1 MNNKYTKYALGAL
14 VFLVVFGSFHY
25 EAKSAVKPQI
35 LAYSEVTG
43 TLSTHAVQPVQQTST
58 TITGQ
63 LTATVVPSVIT
74 PVSNATPARISIPTA
89 TVNAEIIPI
98 GVTKTN
104 NLDVPP
110 NFVQTGWYKYGPI
123 PGQIGNAVIDGHVDN
138 AGSIDG
144 PFKHLTNARVGD
156 EIYVTMSDGSVVTF
170 VVTDASIY
178 LTTQFPSRSVFVGDG
193 QTAVLKIITCNG
205 TYKPSMGTYDHRL
218 IVTAVRKN

>member
-1 MNNKYTKYALGAL
+1 MNNKYLRYASGAL

-25 EAKSAVKPQI
+25 QAQSAVISPNSSRP

-43 TLSTHAVQPVQQTST
+43 TLSSKVQASVQNVP
-58 TITGQ
+58 
-63 LTATVVPSVIT
+63 LTPSRIVI
-74 PVSNATPARISIPTA
+74 PSAK
-89 TVNAEIIPI
+89 VNAEVIPL
-98 GVTKTN
+98 GVTKSN

-123 PGQIGNAVIDGHVDN
+123 PGQPGNAVIDGHVDN

-144 PFKHLTNARVGD
+144 PFKHLTSTKVGD
-156 EIYVTMSDGSVVTF
+156 EIYVKMSDGSTVTF

-178 LTTQFPSRSVFVGDG
+178 LTTQFPSESVFHGNG
-193 QTAVLKIITCNG
+193 QPVLKIITCNG

-218 IVTAVRKN
+218 IVTAVRKG